1 MTVKF
6 KIDCDSILIDTENV
20 HRPKPDGDFMAVVD
34 LSCPNNWKNQDT
46 INLST
51 FTPENLQN
59 NMPILSLSKTIG
71 GKKNW
76 NLLLFSSLIYFS
88 ETGEYGANSD
98 SIYSMDF
105 KIKDDILI
113 LKEEN
118 FSSKGK
124 RRKYKFQILWIG
136 RNCCQLI
143 RLNPLNK
150 NEYPKT
156 LNEQ

>member
-51 FTPENLQN
+51 FTLENLQN
-59 NMPILSLSKTIG
+59 NMPIVSLYNSNKDIG
-71 GKKNW
+71 EIE
-76 NLLLFSSLIYFS
+76 FTSLIYIS
-88 ETGEYGANSD
+88 DSGEYGVNSD
-98 SIYSMDF
+98 STYLMDF

-118 FSSKGK
+118 CSSKGK
-124 RRKYKFQILWIG
+124 RRKYKFQLLWIG

-156 LNEQ
+156 LN